1 MIGQCRRQGFTILK
15 AEVTWPRDVESSTVA
30 APGCQGFRFRGVDL
44 LVLHATYYAHS
55 SRLRWLRSPEPA
67 NRAARIYPKLYYL
80 HLLLAQTSS
89 LASTPRV
96 EVLIVS
102 IALSA
107 PNRLLLYCIHVVRYI
122 LAHNMAF
129 NRPAEPAHMC
139 LVHIRES
146 EFIMV
151 FQIPVKS
158 YL

>member
-1 MIGQCRRQGFTILK
+1 MAARCGKFNGGGSRLSGFQVQGCRPVGT
-15 AEVTWPRDVESSTVA
+15 PR
-30 APGCQGFRFRGVDL
+30 
-44 LVLHATYYAHS
+44 YYAHS

-67 NRAARIYPKLYYL
+67 NRAARIYPKLYYQ

-129 NRPAEPAHMC
+129 NYNMAFNRPAEPAHMC

-151 FQIPVKS
+151 FQIPAKP

>member
-1 MIGQCRRQGFTILK
+1 MAPKCGKFNGGGSRLSGFQVQGCRPAGT
-15 AEVTWPRDVESSTVA
+15 PR
-30 APGCQGFRFRGVDL
+30 
-44 LVLHATYYAHS
+44 YYAHS

-107 PNRLLLYCIHVVRYI
+107 PNRLLLYCIHVVGYI
-122 LAHNMAF
+122 LAQNMAF

-146 EFIMV
+146 
-151 FQIPVKS
+151 
-158 YL
+158 